1 MQTSTLSAKNL
12 WHNKWCWFTEI
23 KICAQTFCNDVGV
36 HRMRRYR
43 DVLASIITSGKL
55 LTVNTKKSL
64 ELCSAVILTSI
75 AWPMVALITLG
86 PSILGGKLAETER
99 CKLDNWV
106 TFLLKL
112 SNWKLEFE
120 DRVFI
125 WFLLLIPQLTIMQRT
140 ITKFPTPTTV

>member
-1 MQTSTLSAKNL
+1 M
-12 WHNKWCWFTEI
+12 
-23 KICAQTFCNDVGV
+23 CAQTFCNDVGV
-36 HRMRRYR
+36 QRMRRYR
-43 DVLASIITSGKL
+43 DVLASIIKSGKL

-75 AWPMVALITLG
+75 ACPMVALITLG

-99 CKLDNWV
+99 CKLDNCV

-112 SNWKLEFE
+112 CNWKLEFE

-125 WFLLLIPQLTIMQRT
+125 CFLLLNPRLTTMQRT
-140 ITKFPTPTTV
+140 ISKFRTPTTAYLSVRFHLRGIKTGDSNRC